1 MIKLFRKLR
10 QRLLSENR
18 LGKYLIYAVG
28 EIILVV
34 IGILIALQL
43 NNWNELRKTK
53 ILETKTL
60 KELRSD
66 LTQNRDDME
75 TNIESFEACKKAN
88 EIIIHHIENNLPYN
102 DSLDFYFSR
111 LYPYTTF
118 SPIQTT
124 FNNLNQT
131 GIKLITNDSLRANIS
146 NLYANRFSSYRV
158 FENTYFVEHYTNYIK
173 PMYMN
178 EFVTFEVFESLKPKD
193 YDKFIK
199 NPNYKQIMN
208 YSVTNC
214 QMFIIF
220 QYGLIEEVKAL
231 INEID
236 NEILEK
242 SN

>member
-1 MIKLFRKLR
+1 
-10 QRLLSENR
+10 
-18 LGKYLIYAVG
+18 
-28 EIILVV
+28 
-34 IGILIALQL
+34 
-43 NNWNELRKTK
+43 
-53 ILETKTL
+53 
-60 KELRSD
+60 
-66 LTQNRDDME
+66 
-75 TNIESFEACKKAN
+75 
-88 EIIIHHIENNLPYN
+88 
-102 DSLDFYFSR
+102 
-111 LYPYTTF
+111 
-118 SPIQTT
+118 
-124 FNNLNQT
+124 
-131 GIKLITNDSLRANIS
+131 
-146 NLYANRFSSYRV
+146 
-158 FENTYFVEHYTNYIK
+158 
-173 PMYMN
+173 MN